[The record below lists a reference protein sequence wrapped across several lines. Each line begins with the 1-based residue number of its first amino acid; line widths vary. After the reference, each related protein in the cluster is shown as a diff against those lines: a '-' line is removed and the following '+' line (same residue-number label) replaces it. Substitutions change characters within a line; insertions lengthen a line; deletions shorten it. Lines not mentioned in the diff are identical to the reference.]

1 MKNAIVK
8 TVIDAGIS
16 SIYLEEPEFWTR
28 AGYSSQFKKEWEN
41 HYGFPW
47 QAQHESPESTWLSN
61 KLKYQLYYNAIDEV
75 SKFAKSYG
83 EDKGIDVKVYIPTHS
98 LVNYSAWHIVSP
110 EASLASLEGIDGY
123 IAQVWTGTS
132 RTPNY
137 FSGILKERTFEN
149 AFLEYGSMVSMTA
162 PTDRKIFFLTDPIED
177 RNQSWEDYKK
187 NYQATF
193 VAKLL
198 YPGNANYEV
207 MPWPERIYTRPYS
220 VAGREKKILIPKA
233 YATQMQIMINALND
247 IQVSENKVSGD
258 QGIAV
263 AMSNS
268 LMFQTFPNHD
278 GYEDPNF
285 SNFYGQTFPL
295 LKRGIPVETVHLE
308 NLGYKSSLQN
318 KKILILSYSNMKPNN
333 PEEHKYLAKWI
344 KEGGVLVYTS
354 ADNDPY
360 QQVEEWW
367 NTGDFRY
374 KKPIEHLT
382 DLLHVDY
389 PENNKVYKAGKG
401 KIYFIKQNPKDFVIN
416 KNGDET
422 FLNAI
427 NTAYA
432 EVNNGKKLQYKN
444 NFKLVRGVYELIATL
459 GESVSKVP
467 VMTTGSYINLFDPEL
482 PVISEKITKPGEQ
495 SFLYNI
501 NSVEDKNKPQV
512 LASASRIYDEEINA
526 KSYSFV
532 CKSPLD
538 TNNSMRIL
546 LPQQPES
553 ILLNNNP
560 LRKSPDIHYE
570 YDQQSK
576 TLLLQ
581 FANNPE
587 GAKIS
592 INW

>member
-1 MKNAIVK
+1 M
-8 TVIDAGIS
+8 
-16 SIYLEEPEFWTR
+16 
-28 AGYSSQFKKEWEN
+28 
-41 HYGFPW
+41 
-47 QAQHESPESTWLSN
+47 
-61 KLKYQLYYNAIDEV
+61 
-75 SKFAKSYG
+75 
-83 EDKGIDVKVYIPTHS
+83 
-98 LVNYSAWHIVSP
+98 
-110 EASLASLEGIDGY
+110 
-123 IAQVWTGTS
+123 
-132 RTPNY
+132 
-137 FSGILKERTFEN
+137 
-149 AFLEYGSMVSMTA
+149 
-162 PTDRKIFFLTDPIED
+162 
-177 RNQSWEDYKK
+177 
-187 NYQATF
+187 
-193 VAKLL
+193 
-198 YPGNANYEV
+198 
-207 MPWPERIYTRPYS
+207 
-220 VAGREKKILIPKA
+220 
-233 YATQMQIMINALND
+233 
-247 IQVSENKVSGD
+247 
-258 QGIAV
+258 
-263 AMSNS
+263 
-268 LMFQTFPNHD
+268 
-278 GYEDPNF
+278 
-285 SNFYGQTFPL
+285 
-295 LKRGIPVETVHLE
+295 
-308 NLGYKSSLQN
+308 
-318 KKILILSYSNMKPNN
+318 
-333 PEEHKYLAKWI
+333 
-344 KEGGVLVYTS
+344 YTS

-367 NTGDFRY
+367 NKGDFSY

-459 GESVSKVP
+459 DESVSKVP
-467 VMTTGSYINLFDPEL
+467 VITTGSYINLFDPEL